1 MSDAPAVSGTASA
14 LYVGEVMHR
23 RLRPRVHQLR
33 YRLFSLLLDLDEIDA
48 LAGRLRL
55 FSRGRFNVFGF
66 TDRDHLDGSEVPLK
80 TQIAARMAQAGI
92 GWEGG
97 PGDWGPVRV
106 LTMPRVLGFAFNPI
120 SVWYIHH
127 RSGALA
133 AVLYEVNNT
142 FGERHEYLLP
152 VDSTAT
158 PGRAIRQSIPKAL
171 HVSPF
176 MGMDMRYDFRVTP
189 PGGPRDDHR
198 IAIGIT
204 GSDHQGPLIAAVHT
218 AKRRALTDAAL
229 ARVFVTHPLL
239 TLKVVG
245 GILWEAARL
254 WIKRVPIYKHPAPPT
269 ESLSTPR

>member
-1 MSDAPAVSGTASA
+1 MTNPTSSA

-23 RLRPRVHQLR
+23 RLRPRIHHLR

-55 FSRGRFNVFGF
+55 FSRGRFNLFGF
-66 TDRDHLDGSEVPLK
+66 TDADHLDGTATPLK
-80 TQIAARMAQAGI
+80 AQIAARMAQTGI
-92 GWEGG
+92 
-97 PGDWGPVRV
+97 DWDHGPVRL

-120 SVWYIHH
+120 SVWYVHH

-133 AVLYEVNNT
+133 ALLYEVNNT

-152 VDSTAT
+152 VASGAAQAC
-158 PGRAIRQSIPKAL
+158 AIRQSIPKAF

-176 MGMDMRYDFRVTP
+176 MGMDMRYDFRVMP
-189 PGGPRDDHR
+189 PGLKL
-198 IAIGIT
+198 AIGIT
-204 GSDHQGPLIAAVHT
+204 GSDAGGPLIAAVHT
-218 AKRRALTDAAL
+218 ATRRPLTDAAL

-239 TLKVVG
+239 TVKVVG

-254 WIKRVPIYKHPAPPT
+254 WIKRVPVHDHPAPPT
-269 ESLSTPR
+269 ESLSTTR

>member
-1 MSDAPAVSGTASA
+1 MSEEVASG

-33 YRLFSLLLDLDEIDA
+33 YRLFSLLLDLDEIGM
-48 LAGRLRL
+48 LAKRLRL

-66 TDRDHLDGSEVPLK
+66 TDSDHLDGSTVPLRA
-80 TQIAARMAQAGI
+80 QIAVRMAQAGI
-92 GWEGG
+92 GWEE
-97 PGDWGPVRV
+97 GPVRV

-152 VDSTAT
+152 VDSKAA

-189 PGGPRDDHR
+189 PGGPRDDQR

>member
-1 MSDAPAVSGTASA
+1 MTHQTSSA

-23 RLRPRVHQLR
+23 RLRPRVHHLR

-66 TDRDHLDGSEVPLK
+66 TDADHLDGNAMPLK
-80 TQIAARMAQAGI
+80 TQIAARMAKAGI
-92 GWEGG
+92 EWNGHQ
-97 PGDWGPVRV
+97 GDGGPVRV

-120 SVWYIHH
+120 SVWFIHH
-127 RSGALA
+127 RSGGLA
-133 AVLYEVNNT
+133 ALLYEVNNT

-152 VDSTAT
+152 VESGTVQ
-158 PGRAIRQSIPKAL
+158 GRAIRQSIPKSF

-176 MGMDMRYDFRVTP
+176 MGMDMRYDFRVSP
-189 PGGPRDDHR
+189 PSAGTD
-198 IAIGIT
+198 AKLVIGIT
-204 GSDHQGPLIAAVHT
+204 GSDGAGPLIAAVHT

-239 TLKVVG
+239 TVKVVG

-254 WIKRVPIYKHPAPPT
+254 WIKRVPVHKHPALPT

>member
-1 MSDAPAVSGTASA
+1 MSNETASA
-14 LYVGEVMHR
+14 LYVGDVMHR

-33 YRLFSLLLDLDEIDA
+33 YRLFSLLLDIDEIDA
-48 LAGRLRL
+48 LAWRLRL
-55 FSRGRFNVFGF
+55 FSRGRFNLFGF
-66 TDRDHLDGSEVPLK
+66 TDSDHLDGTKASLK
-80 TQIAARMAQAGI
+80 AQIDARMAKAAI
-92 GWEGG
+92 GW
-97 PGDWGPVRV
+97 DQGPVRV
-106 LTMPRVLGFAFNPI
+106 LTMPRVLGFTFNPI

-152 VDSTAT
+152 VDGTAAQD
-158 PGRAIRQSIPKAL
+158 RAIRQSIPKAL

-189 PGGPRDDHR
+189 PGIRDNDR

-204 GSDHQGPLIAAVHT
+204 GSDATGPLIAAVHT
-218 AKRRALTDAAL
+218 ARRRVLTDAAL

-239 TLKVVG
+239 TVKVVG
-245 GILWEAARL
+245 GILWEAAKL
-254 WIKRVPIYKHPAPPT
+254 WIKRVPVYSHPAPPT
-269 ESLSTPR
+269 ESLSTTR

>member
-1 MSDAPAVSGTASA
+1 MSEPIASG
-14 LYVGEVMHR
+14 LYVGDVMHR

-55 FSRGRFNVFGF
+55 FSRRRFNLFGF
-66 TDRDHLDGSEVPLK
+66 TDSDHLDGGKVPLQA
-80 TQIAARMAQAGI
+80 QIASRMVRAGI
-92 GWEGG
+92 
-97 PGDWGPVRV
+97 DWDQGPVRV

-152 VDSTAT
+152 VDGTAA
-158 PGRAIRQSIPKAL
+158 PGRAIRQSIPKAF

-176 MGMDMRYDFRVTP
+176 MGMDMRYDFRVSP
-189 PGGPRDDHR
+189 PGAHDSER
-198 IAIGIT
+198 ISIGIT
-204 GSDHQGPLIAAVHT
+204 GSDAAGPLIAAVHT
-218 AKRRALTDAAL
+218 ARRRTLTDAAL

-239 TLKVVG
+239 TVKVVG

-254 WIKRVPIYKHPAPPT
+254 WIKRVPVHDHPAPPT
-269 ESLSTPR
+269 ESLSTPQ